1 MVKRLIP
8 WLLIPL
14 AVLQAASLV
23 RISQLRNQLLTQGV
37 LASRLDGTIYVAG
50 GLTFDTAGN
59 IVLPPTPANLPILVV
74 TRVTPTTQ
82 NSFPIP
88 AGKSVCDVSRN
99 IPQSPGEDYNVVGT
113 NIVFITPPVVDDVV
127 RLICF

>member
-1 MVKRLIP
+1 MVKKIIP

-23 RISQLRNQLLTQGV
+23 RLSQLRNIDLTQGV
-37 LASRLDGTIYVAG
+37 LASRLDGRIYVAS
-50 GLTFDTAGN
+50 GLSFDTSGN
-59 IVLPPTPANLPILVV
+59 IVLPPSPANIPTITV
-74 TRVTPTTQ
+74 TKVTSSTP

-99 IPQSPGEDYNVVGT
+99 IPMSPGEDYNVVGT
-113 NIVFITPPVVDDVV
+113 NIVFIQPPQVDDVV